1 MDGAFT
7 EVEMLAAWDEDF
19 ASDPRAPSTM
29 PSLLAA
35 ERRRAAPTDA
45 PTATPDVYLN
55 TAAGTAGRLTD
66 RLLCAA
72 TAMLSAA
79 PTRTPT
85 AAPTSAS
92 SLAAY
97 NMTIVVSCQVCRR
110 YA

>member
-7 EVEMLAAWDEDF
+7 QVEMLATWDEDF

-29 PSLLAA
+29 LSLLAA